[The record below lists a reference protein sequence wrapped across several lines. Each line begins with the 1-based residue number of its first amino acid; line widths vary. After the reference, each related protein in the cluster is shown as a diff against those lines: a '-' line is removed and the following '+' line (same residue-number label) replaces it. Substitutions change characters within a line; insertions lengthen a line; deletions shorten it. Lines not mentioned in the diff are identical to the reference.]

1 MQELSRA
8 RLNAVTSSA
17 SIASSASAPPEP
29 SAGTSSPAAEFTVEA
44 VDAVLEQ
51 VRPYLISDGGNVAV
65 VSVDPDEM
73 SVSLVLQGACG
84 SCPSSTTTMKMGI
97 ERVLREE
104 WLNLGDVKQ
113 VEAVEEALTVPV
125 VEEIL
130 APIMPAISALGGQVE
145 IVSAQGS
152 AVQIAFSGPENTR
165 KGIVGALKDH
175 ELIDKVE
182 FM

>member
-1 MQELSRA
+1 M
-8 RLNAVTSSA
+8 
-17 SIASSASAPPEP
+17 
-29 SAGTSSPAAEFTVEA
+29 
-44 VDAVLEQ
+44 
-51 VRPYLISDGGNVAV
+51 
-65 VSVDPDEM
+65 VSVDTDEM

-104 WLNLGDVKQ
+104 WPNLGDVKQ

-130 APIMPAISALGGQVE
+130 APIMPAISALGGNVE

-175 ELIDKVE
+175 ELIDEVE
-182 FM
+182 FV